1 VTNELV
7 AQRTVVPRAEPTPVS
22 QPFWE
27 GCARGELLFQRC
39 RACSAI
45 TFPASEV
52 CRMCLSQDL
61 DWQRSSGS
69 GVLYSWTVVWRP
81 ATPAFTTP
89 YAPAI
94 VALDEG
100 FQMLSNVI
108 DADVEQLAVDLP
120 LQVTF
125 RLVGDVHL
133 AYFAPVPPTVPDRSR
148 R

>member
-1 VTNELV
+1 MTNLLV
-7 AQRTVVPRAEPTPVS
+7 PQRTEVPHAEPTS
-22 QPFWE
+22 ASRPFWE
-27 GCARGELLFQRC
+27 GCARSELLFQRC

-45 TFPASEV
+45 TFPASEI
-52 CRMCLSQDL
+52 CRTCQSQDL
-61 DWQRSSGS
+61 EWQRSSGR

-81 ATPAFTTP
+81 VTPAFTTP

-100 FQMLSNVI
+100 FHMVSNVI
-108 DADVEQLAVDLP
+108 DADVEQLAVDMP

-125 RLVGDVHL
+125 RLVGDVYL
-133 AYFAPVPPTVPDRSR
+133 AYFAPVAPTVPNRSR